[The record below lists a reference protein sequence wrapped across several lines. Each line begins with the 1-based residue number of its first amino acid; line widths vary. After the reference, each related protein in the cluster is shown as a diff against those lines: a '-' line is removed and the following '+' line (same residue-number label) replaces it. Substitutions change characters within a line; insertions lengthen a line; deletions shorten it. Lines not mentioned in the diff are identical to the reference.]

1 MQRLFK
7 QLTATLFQS
16 FKYPVIT
23 PTLISITLLAVAYS
37 PAAQDALVLLNGDL
51 WSQIWRIFGTHLVH
65 LSLLHAVANIAGLWL
80 FSFAFKSFFSNRL
93 LFNVILISALFA
105 TLVPVYLA
113 NDYQFVGFSGVLHG
127 VFAYAALRTFTLNK
141 TKGRLLLAALI
152 IKLGYDLMTAGQA
165 VAWLNGA
172 HVAYLCHIG
181 GALGGIIAVPS
192 LRKTSQ
198 QLLQRR

>member
-7 QLTATLFQS
+7 QLTATLFES
-16 FKYPVIT
+16 FKYPIIT

-37 PAAQDALVLLNGDL
+37 PAAHNALVLLNGDL

-65 LSLLHAVANIAGLWL
+65 INLLHAAVNIAGLWL
-80 FSFAFKSFFSNRL
+80 LTFVFKSFFSNRL
-93 LFNVILISALFA
+93 LFNVILLSALFA

-113 NDYQFVGFSGVLHG
+113 NDYLFVGFSGVLHG
-127 VFAYAALRTFTLNK
+127 VFAYAALRTFAVNK
-141 TKGRLLLAALI
+141 TKGGLLLAALAL
-152 IKLGYDLMTAGQA
+152 KLGFDIVTAHQA
-165 VAWLNGA
+165 VTWLNGA

-198 QLLQRR
+198 QLLLRR